1 MPALRRAALLA
12 RRADPVTDAASAPL
26 RRSVGAPPGRR
37 AHGMAREQSIVAAAA
52 DLFAEIGLEATTR
65 DLAARLGI
73 TQPLLYRYFDNKE
86 ALIDRVLDDA
96 FAGDWRPEWG
106 ALLDDRAIP
115 LRERLVSFYVA
126 YSEEVLTYRRVRLLM
141 FSGLKGL
148 ARSRRVVESLRGQVL
163 QRVLAES
170 RHAFSLPAASAGCAR
185 DLETVWNLHDAVISL
200 AMRRHVFG
208 LLEPGDLRA
217 AIVDKV
223 DAFIGGAPALMAR
236 HSTSVPDAADD
247 SSSWAVESLTTGGSV
262 WASPSPVEV
271 PAIVATGELSAAI
284 LQKSEP
290 SRLRP
295 LD

>member
-1 MPALRRAALLA
+1 M
-12 RRADPVTDAASAPL
+12 TDATSTPL

-52 DLFAEIGLEATTR
+52 DLFAETGLEATTR

-73 TQPLLYRYFDNKE
+73 TQPLLYRYFENKE
-86 ALIDRVLDDA
+86 ALIERVLDDA
-96 FAGDWRPEWG
+96 FAGDWKPEWG
-106 ALLDDRAIP
+106 ALLDDRALP

-148 ARSRRVVESLRGQVL
+148 ARGRQVVESLRE
-163 QRVLAES
+163 RVLTRVLVES
-170 RHAFSLPAASAGCAR
+170 RHAFSLPAIGTGYAR

-200 AMRRHVFG
+200 AMRRHIFG

-217 AIVDKV
+217 AIMDKV
-223 DAFIGGAPALMAR
+223 DAFLEGAPALMAR
-236 HSTSVPDAADD
+236 HSTNLPDAEDD

-262 WASPSPVEV
+262 WAGPAPAAM

-284 LQKSEP
+284 LQKSES
-290 SRLRP
+290 SRQRP